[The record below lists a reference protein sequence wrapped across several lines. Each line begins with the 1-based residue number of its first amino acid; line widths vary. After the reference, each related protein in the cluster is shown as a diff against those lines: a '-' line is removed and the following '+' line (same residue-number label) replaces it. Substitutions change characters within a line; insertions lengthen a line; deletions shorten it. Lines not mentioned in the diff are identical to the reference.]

1 MPKTIHFEG
10 NHERTNLHACQNG
23 DAIRL
28 EYDPEMPRE
37 VEPLMG
43 WTSSGDMKSQIKLR
57 FGSKEEAIHYAE
69 RNGLAY
75 RVEEPAAAARKIQSY
90 SDNFKS
96 SRLGQWT
103 H

>member
-1 MPKTIHFEG
+1 MSARIFVPAKTATQSG
-10 NHERTNLHACQNG
+10 SARSKLWV
-23 DAIRL
+23 L
-28 EYDPEMPRE
+28 EFDPEMPRI

-43 WTSSGDMKSQIKLR
+43 WTSSGDMKSQIRLR
-57 FGSKEEAIHYAE
+57 FSSKEEAIAYAQ

-75 RVEEPAAAARKIQSY
+75 RVEEPSPVARNIQSY